1 MGKLDNKA
9 AIITGGASGIGAE
22 TAKLFLEEGAKVVI
36 VDMNEEKGKT
46 FEQELKEQGKEVLF
60 VKADVTNE
68 ADIQNVF
75 SQTKST
81 FGGVDILFNN
91 AGIGAVKPTDEL
103 PFSEWRK
110 TLAVDLDGV
119 FLFAQAAI
127 KEFLQSGGGV
137 IINTASMY
145 GLVGAAGS
153 AAYNAAKAGVVN
165 FTRSIA
171 LEYATRNIR
180 VNAICPGFIDT
191 PILGDT
197 DRSFLIEAT
206 PMERL
211 GNPEEI
217 AKAVLFLA
225 SDDSS
230 FMTGSALVVDGG
242 YTAQ

>member
-22 TAKLFLEEGAKVVI
+22 TAKLFLEEGAKAVI
-36 VDMNEEKGKT
+36 VEMNEEKGKT
-46 FEQELKEQGKEVLF
+46 FEQELKEQGKDVLF

-68 ADIQNVF
+68 TDIQHVF

-91 AGIGAVKPTDEL
+91 AGIGAIKPTEDL

-137 IINTASMY
+137 IVNTASM
-145 GLVGAAGS
+145 
-153 AAYNAAKAGVVN
+153 
-165 FTRSIA
+165 
-171 LEYATRNIR
+171 
-180 VNAICPGFIDT
+180 
-191 PILGDT
+191 
-197 DRSFLIEAT
+197 
-206 PMERL
+206 
-211 GNPEEI
+211 
-217 AKAVLFLA
+217 
-225 SDDSS
+225 
-230 FMTGSALVVDGG
+230 
-242 YTAQ
+242 

>member
-81 FGGVDILFNN
+81 FGRVDILFNN

-110 TLAVDLDGV
+110 
-119 FLFAQAAI
+119 
-127 KEFLQSGGGV
+127 
-137 IINTASMY
+137 
-145 GLVGAAGS
+145 
-153 AAYNAAKAGVVN
+153 
-165 FTRSIA
+165 
-171 LEYATRNIR
+171 
-180 VNAICPGFIDT
+180 
-191 PILGDT
+191 
-197 DRSFLIEAT
+197 
-206 PMERL
+206 
-211 GNPEEI
+211 
-217 AKAVLFLA
+217 
-225 SDDSS
+225 
-230 FMTGSALVVDGG
+230 
-242 YTAQ
+242 